1 MKDSNVRVSYIT
13 EYITSYE
20 AKIKA
25 LNKDGLFDSARLFE
39 LFAIEICKLW
49 FKQDFYNFANCNSN
63 LQ

>member
-49 FKQDFYNFANCNSN
+49 FKQDI
-63 LQ
+63 